1 MIEIINF
8 NAVCYIEYTLRFRGK
23 TPTADFPGHVFYCC
37 HNVSFNSIFNPCY
50 SYTNLQRERSYKL
63 NIKYKLA
70 SLASESML
78 VLQMF
83 FYYSTVCIIIYTIK
97 FYVKTEL

>member
-1 MIEIINF
+1 MTAIINF
-8 NAVCYIEYTLRFRGK
+8 KAVFYIQYTLHFRGK
-23 TPTADFPGHVFYCC
+23 TPVAYFPGHVFYCC
-37 HNVSFNSIFNPCY
+37 QIFNPCS

-78 VLQMF
+78 VLQMV
-83 FYYSTVCIIIYTIK
+83 FYYSTVCIIIHTIK